1 MFFKNL
7 VLKSRDRNFLPV
19 VMSYIGYY
27 DVVLG
32 DVDGRDMSPGYF
44 VGSREIS
51 SALNRSTF
59 LITRPRSTS
68 AITHL
73 PSQLVSQENRFAT
86 LFSSSI
92 RAPLA
97 RIHMTIFSN
106 HNTGFYKPQTS
117 KISIMI
123 YAWSM
128 REMNYWYPARLK
140 LVWMDSF
147 HLNGSYF
154 KKCKLLI
161 YRITARCI

>member
-1 MFFKNL
+1 MFRKVWYYIGNERAMLFFSFCNRAIGT
-7 VLKSRDRNFLPV
+7 SRL
-19 VMSYIGYY
+19 SYIGYY

-59 LITRPRSTS
+59 LITRPRSTYT

-97 RIHMTIFSN
+97 QIHMTIFSN

-123 YAWSM
+123 YVWSM
-128 REMNYWYPARLK
+128 REMNYWYPVRLK
-140 LVWMDSF
+140 LVWIDSS
-147 HLNGSYF
+147 HLWF
-154 KKCKLLI
+154 VF
-161 YRITARCI
+161 